1 MEQSTDTRRMAFLPT
16 MKGWKV
22 VLRITMKLFKL
33 GYLFVTLLIFVH
45 NSLAQDFGILEPS
58 GEVLETG
65 IDNRSIAMGRTTTT
79 TSQSSS
85 AIFSN
90 PSILAIFTKP
100 QVQVGGKFLYGIV
113 TNEVARAD
121 NDYASYDATFS
132 PYPNRSSLALAVP
145 LRLSDPRWHLVFGVG
160 YQRNEGTKGEIQAVF
175 SEESGESLEGETV
188 SIQGMRRGAL
198 NTITPGIALNIHD
211 RFFCGVTLNRT
222 LGAIIYTNE
231 VKLSDHH
238 TKVDE
243 EQEQSA
249 QFLRIGT
256 LAKVTPELSIAFM
269 YRPGFEWEFGEMI
282 TNRYENGKLQ
292 TEKDST
298 QTELIIPAMWGGGA
312 EYKVFS
318 DFSVALEVQSRPFSE
333 LQWSDGINQRVF
345 FDNGFNVAVGAE
357 YLGAGFPLR
366 FGAFRDV
373 IPFVDENNTA
383 PVNFVGFTVG
393 VGSNSDKS
401 LSWGASALYGTW
413 EQTNAV
419 GQKYAE
425 DLIRANI
432 SVTYRFN
439 TGS

>member
-1 MEQSTDTRRMAFLPT
+1 M
-16 MKGWKV
+16 
-22 VLRITMKLFKL
+22 MKLFKL
-33 GYLFVTLLIFVH
+33 GYVFVMLLVFVH
-45 NSLAQDFGILEPS
+45 NGVAQEFGILEPS

-65 IDNRSIAMGRTTTT
+65 FDNRSIAMGRTTTT

-90 PSILAIFTKP
+90 PSILGTLSQS
-100 QVQVGGKFLYGIV
+100 QVQVGGKFLYGFV

-121 NDYASYDATFS
+121 DSYQSYNAAFS
-132 PYPNRSSLALAVP
+132 PYPNRSLVALAVP
-145 LRLSDPRWHLVFGVG
+145 FRLSDPRWHLVFGIG
-160 YQRNEGTKGEIQAVF
+160 YQRNEGAKGDIQAVL
-175 SEESGESLEGETV
+175 SAERGDALEGEAV
-188 SIQGMRRGAL
+188 SIHGRRRRAL
-198 NTITPGIALNIHD
+198 STFTPGIALNIQD

-222 LGAIIYTNE
+222 LGAIIYNNE
-231 VKLSDHH
+231 LKLSDHH

-249 QFLRIGT
+249 QFLRMGA
-256 LAKVTPELSIAFM
+256 LAKVTPELSIGFM
-269 YRPGFEWEFGEMI
+269 YRQGFEWEFGEMI
-282 TNRYENGKLQ
+282 TNRYENGELQ
-292 TEKDST
+292 TDKDPT
-298 QTELIIPAMWGGGA
+298 QTELTIPVMWGLGA
-312 EYKVFS
+312 EYKFFS

-333 LQWSDGINQRVF
+333 LRWSGGVNQRVF

-373 IPFVDENNTA
+373 IPFVDENDTT
-383 PVNFVGFTVG
+383 PVSFTGLTVG
-393 VGSNSDKS
+393 AGSNSDTS
-401 LSWGASALYGTW
+401 LSWDASALYGTW
-413 EQTNAV
+413 EQTNAM

-439 TGS
+439 GGTISSNTR

>member
-1 MEQSTDTRRMAFLPT
+1 
-16 MKGWKV
+16 
-22 VLRITMKLFKL
+22 MKLFKL
-33 GYLFVTLLIFVH
+33 GYLFVTLLVFIH
-45 NSLAQDFGILEPS
+45 NGMAQDYGILEPS

-90 PSILAIFTKP
+90 PSILATFTKP

-113 TNEVARAD
+113 TNEAAQSD
-121 NDYASYDATFS
+121 DAYASYDATFS
-132 PYPNRSSLALAVP
+132 PYPNRSCLALAVP
-145 LRLSDPRWHLVFGVG
+145 LQLTDPRWHLVFGLG

-175 SEESGESLEGETV
+175 SEESGESLEGEIV
-188 SIQGMRRGAL
+188 SIQGMRRGSL
-198 NTITPGIALNIHD
+198 STFTPGIALNIQD
-211 RFFCGVTLNRT
+211 RFFCGITLNRT
-222 LGAIIYTNE
+222 FGPIIYTNE

-249 QFLRIGT
+249 QFFRIGT
-256 LAKVTPELSIAFM
+256 LVRVTSELSIAFM

-282 TNRYENGKLQ
+282 TNRSENGELQ
-292 TEKDST
+292 TEKDPT
-298 QTELIIPAMWGGGA
+298 LTELTLPAMWGLGA

-333 LQWSDGINQRVF
+333 LRWSGGVNRRVF

-357 YLGAGFPLR
+357 YLGAGLPLR

-373 IPFVDENNTA
+373 IPFVNENDTT
-383 PVNFVGFTVG
+383 PLDFVGFTVG
-393 VGSNSDKS
+393 VGSKTDKS
-401 LSWGASALYGTW
+401 FSWGASALYGTW

-419 GQKYAE
+419 GQKYTE

-432 SVTYRFN
+432 SVTYHFN
-439 TGS
+439 AGL